1 MFRKIQTFAASLL
14 CALLVLTAPIL
25 TTAHAATGHLSL
37 QAKSWVLM
45 DALSGSIMEQKQDR
59 RVVNPGELVH
69 LMTLYT
75 ALERLKELKAQG
87 KEIET
92 TTIHAD
98 DVAQAQSLRR
108 IYLAPHEKVDVQ
120 VLLRAVAVVNAN
132 DAALA
137 LARHTADSAEAFA
150 EHMNRFASLLGMT
163 DSSFVGPIVQ
173 QNQKTSARD
182 LALLAAALYQ
192 RHPSQFAWLNDK
204 TFSYAQHRQ
213 RNRNLL
219 LWKGHATDGI
229 MASSTNR
236 DLISSWHRKAGES
249 VQPRHIF
256 AVLLGGLSSETAIND
271 MQTLLING
279 RTNYE
284 TVRLFP
290 ANVPIK
296 KIDILSG
303 NRETLE
309 LASPKEVWVTVRRQ
323 DIEARGT
330 GGFSAQL
337 RYLAPAVAPVKAGD
351 PIGTLE
357 IYFENKH
364 VADFPLHAVHDV
376 GQGSFLSR
384 FVDSVRLRMKPV
396 ETPQKPIN

>member
-1 MFRKIQTFAASLL
+1 MIQTFASALL
-14 CALLVLTAPIL
+14 CAVVALTVSFMPAARAAGGALV
-25 TTAHAATGHLSL
+25 S

-45 DALSGSIMEQKQDR
+45 DSMSGCIMEQKNAR
-59 RVVNPGELVH
+59 RIVNPGDLVQ

-75 ALERLKELKAQG
+75 ALERLDEIKRQG
-87 KEIET
+87 GEVSR

-98 DVAQAQSLRR
+98 DVAQAQSMRR
-108 IYLAPHEKVDVQ
+108 IYLAPDDKADLQ
-120 VLLRAVAVVNAN
+120 VLLRAVAVINAN

-137 LARHTADSAEAFA
+137 VSRHTAESHAAFA
-150 EHMNRFASLLGMT
+150 EHMNRFAALLGMT
-163 DSSFVGPIVQ
+163 DSTFVGPIAHPK
-173 QNQKTSARD
+173 QKTSARD
-182 LALLAAALYQ
+182 LALLSAALYRQ
-192 RHPSQFAWLNDK
+192 HPAAFAWLNEK
-204 TFSYAQHRQ
+204 NFSYAQHRQ
-213 RNRNLL
+213 RNRNQL
-219 LWKGHATDGI
+219 LWKGHVTDGI
-229 MASSTNR
+229 MASASNK
-236 DLISSWHRKAGES
+236 DLISSWHRAGTES

-256 AVLLGGLSSETAIND
+256 AVLLGAESAESAIND

-284 TVRLFP
+284 TLRLFP

-309 LASPKEVWVTVRRQ
+309 VGSPREMWVTVNRQ
-323 DIEARGT
+323 AVEARGT

-337 RYLAPAVAPVKAGD
+337 RYLAPAVAPVKTGD

-357 IYFENKH
+357 IYFENTH
-364 VADFPLHAVHDV
+364 VADFPMHAMHDV

-384 FVDSVRLRMKPV
+384 FVDSVRLRMKPT
-396 ETPQKPIN
+396 ETTRTPIH